1 MKFKLV
7 KITFNAGNFIHRKS
21 FTDPETIV
29 FQAANREN
37 LVIVFILST
46 RVTDGQTKLKWLRR
60 AIARDALRISS

>member
-46 RVTDGQTKLKWLRR
+46 RVTDGQTKL
-60 AIARDALRISS
+60 